1 MSSSVC
7 EYLVR
12 EEFERVMGRV
22 SRIDFTSI
30 NKKPGF
36 CENVD
41 DVFKSAFVHFDSL
54 YDNLK
59 TTGLLMNF
67 KNDMSYRFHPTVIQ
81 EYWILLKAKNPIQ
94 GTLMNNAQ
102 IVENCRYLEKK
113 VQDQD
118 ETIKKLE
125 EKLEGVHQVVYQ
137 LVGGLFNH
145 STQARILDEHL
156 NIMFPNARYHCDK
169 EVEDSSKWT
178 HWPTTHQGEECE
190 RRIEALEQ
198 QIQSMTSF
206 DPESVYNF
214 IADDEEHDSQLIE
227 RKMDRSTSARPALE
241 DGEEEDE
248 DNSVST
254 HSSMPSL
261 ISCSSLDSQERIR
274 NSYELCGNN

>member
-1 MSSSVC
+1 
-7 EYLVR
+7 VR
-12 EEFERVMGRV
+12 DEFERVMGRV
-22 SRIDFTSI
+22 SRIDFTCI

-36 CENVD
+36 GENVD
-41 DVFKSAFVHFDSL
+41 DVVKSAFVHFDSL

-59 TTGLLMNF
+59 TTGLLINF
-67 KNDMSYRFHPTVIQ
+67 KNNMSYRFHPTAID
-81 EYWILLKAKNPIQ
+81 EYWILLKAKNPIPD
-94 GTLMNNAQ
+94 TLMNNAQ

-125 EKLEGVHQVVYQ
+125 EKLEAVHQVVYQ

-145 STQARILDEHL
+145 ATQARILDEHV
-156 NIMFPNARYHCDK
+156 NMMFPNARYHCDK
-169 EVEDSSKWT
+169 ELEDTHKWT
-178 HWPTTHQGEECE
+178 HWPTTRQGDECE

-198 QIQSMTSF
+198 QIQSMTNF

-214 IADDEEHDSQLIE
+214 IADDEEQDSQLLE
-227 RKMDRSTSARPALE
+227 RKMDRSASTMPELV
-241 DGEEEDE
+241 DGEDEEDE
-248 DNSVST
+248 DYSVST

-261 ISCSSLDSQERIR
+261 ISCSSSDSQERIR